1 VRSAF
6 ILQSTMPTMVA
17 SVVYGAE
24 VGLDVKQLSRNV
36 VVSTL
41 LFPLT
46 ILFWARFL

>member
-1 VRSAF
+1 
-6 ILQSTMPTMVA
+6 MPTMAA

-24 VGLDVKQLSRNV
+24 IGLDVKKLSRNV